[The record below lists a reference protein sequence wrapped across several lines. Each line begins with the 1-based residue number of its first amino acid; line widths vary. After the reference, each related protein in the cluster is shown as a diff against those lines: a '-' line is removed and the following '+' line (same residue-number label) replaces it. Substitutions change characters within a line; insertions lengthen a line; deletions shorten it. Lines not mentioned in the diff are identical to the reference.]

1 MMTDGHRDGCSS
13 GRDGRRANGAPV
25 LILGCGYTGRR
36 AARLLLQ
43 EGRAVTAT
51 TRLPEKLGGLAEQG
65 VCVVRLDCVEAD
77 AEARLRRI
85 APQGCLVLY
94 SVPSLE
100 GNRDARV
107 LGALEGLAARVV
119 YLSTTS
125 VYGAQRVV
133 DATTKPA
140 PASERERARMVTE
153 EAVLG
158 GPWSSLVLRPAA
170 IYGPGRGVH
179 VSMARGEFRL
189 EEGAPTPISRIH
201 VDDLARL
208 AVSALGASVG
218 GAYPVADAHPCPSLE
233 LAQFCAGLMGLP
245 MPEAAPAS
253 EIPQTRRRGRRV
265 DGSAI
270 LELLGVRLQY
280 PTYREG
286 IRAALAARAD
296 GRSDDD

>member
-1 MMTDGHRDGCSS
+1 MMTDAYRDGSAS
-13 GRDGRRANGAPV
+13 GFDARLAGVAPV

-36 AARLLLQ
+36 AARLLVQ
-43 EGRAVTAT
+43 EGHAVTAT
-51 TRLPEKLGGLAEQG
+51 TRLPEKLGGWAEQG
-65 VCVVRLDCVEAD
+65 VCVVGLDCLDAD
-77 AEARLRRI
+77 AEERLRRI
-85 APQGCLVLY
+85 APPGCLVLY
-94 SVPSLE
+94 SVPSLR

-107 LGALEGLAARVV
+107 LRALEGLAARVV

-153 EAVLG
+153 ETVLR

-179 VSMARGEFRL
+179 AAMARGEFRV
-189 EEGAPTPISRIH
+189 EEGEPIPISRIH

-208 AVSALGASVG
+208 AASALEASVG
-218 GAYPVADAHPCPSLE
+218 GAYPVADEYPCSSLE
-233 LAQFCAGLMGLP
+233 LARYCAELMGLP
-245 MPEAAPAS
+245 MPKTAPAS
-253 EIPQTRRRGRRV
+253 EIPQTRRHGRRV

-270 LELLGVRLQY
+270 LKLLGLSLRYQS
-280 PTYREG
+280 YREG
-286 IRAALAARAD
+286 IRAALAETEAAN
-296 GRSDDD
+296 